1 MKSSMF
7 IHEFNIKIKNL
18 SLSREE
24 ELVLEKLVA
33 AGKMI
38 GRIYKKQFDA
48 DYLGS
53 NFYPHDAT
61 FAEIEKAAQKDK
73 SILDPYTI
81 VERNDKGDLV
91 AIPYHK
97 KYAKELTPVIKL
109 IGEAAE
115 ETKDKDFNRYL
126 RARVTA
132 LKNGLYEETDIV
144 WLTTKQFKI
153 NFVIGPIERYD
164 DKLFFRKCSYQ
175 SWVGVLNKNATKEA
189 VDFRDVIF
197 SSQRKIIAP
206 EEKVRLQEKVT
217 LRVDDTLLF
226 SGLISRF
233 MFTGVNLPN
242 DVRLMEK
249 YGSVVTI
256 FLTCLDEKFEEQHYP
271 IFQKVFEK
279 SFQALYTKEQLRLGT
294 FRNILVH
301 EIAHPLLRFRG
312 AEDRLKN
319 LFPVFDEIS
328 AYVYGVKS
336 CGLLL
341 LKDVI
346 TQKELEAIMVMF
358 LCRAFTWWEDYQKDK
373 GVIQYLQGYAIALNF
388 LSEAGAIREH
398 NGIFWPNFTK
408 FFVCLEELASVL
420 ERILA
425 EGTYSETKNFLTH
438 YGSLSTIDQ
447 FARTIRI

>member
-1 MKSSMF
+1 MDSSTF
-7 IHEFNIKIKNL
+7 VHEFNIKIKSL
-18 SLSREE
+18 SLSKEE
-24 ELVLEKLVA
+24 ESVLGKLIA
-33 AGKMI
+33 AGRLI
-38 GRIYKKQFDA
+38 GEIYKKQFNP

-61 FAEIEKAAQKDK
+61 FEEIEKAAQKDK
-73 SILDPYTI
+73 KILDPYTV
-81 VERNDKGDLV
+81 VERNNKGDLV
-91 AIPYHK
+91 AVPYHQ
-97 KYAKELTPVIKL
+97 KYAKELAPVIKL
-109 IGEAAE
+109 IKKAADEAGNKE
-115 ETKDKDFNRYL
+115 FKRYL
-126 RARVTA
+126 HARAKS
-132 LKNGLYEETDIV
+132 LKDGTYEETDII
-144 WLTTKQFKI
+144 WLTSKVFKI

-175 SWVGVLNKNATKEA
+175 SWVGVLDDKATQEA
-189 VDFRDVIF
+189 INFRDVIF
-197 SSQRKIIAP
+197 SSKRKIIAP
-206 EEKVRLQEKVT
+206 NEKIRLQEKVT
-217 LRVDDTLLF
+217 LRVDKTLLF

-233 MFTGVNLPN
+233 MFIGTNLPN
-242 DVRLMEK
+242 DVKIMEK

-256 FLTCLDEKFEEQHYP
+256 FQTSLEEKFEQQHYP
-271 IFQKVFEK
+271 IFKQVFEK
-279 SFQALYTKEQLRLGT
+279 SFQELYTKEQLRLGSL
-294 FRNILVH
+294 RNILVH
-301 EIAHPLLRFRG
+301 EIAHPLLRFRE

-319 LFPVFDEIS
+319 LFPVIDEIV

-341 LKDVI
+341 LKDII

-388 LSEAGAIREH
+388 LFETGAIREH

-425 EGTYSETKNFLTH
+425 EGTYSEAKNFLAR
-438 YGSLSTIDQ
+438 YGSLAMIDQ
-447 FARTIRI
+447 FAHKIRI